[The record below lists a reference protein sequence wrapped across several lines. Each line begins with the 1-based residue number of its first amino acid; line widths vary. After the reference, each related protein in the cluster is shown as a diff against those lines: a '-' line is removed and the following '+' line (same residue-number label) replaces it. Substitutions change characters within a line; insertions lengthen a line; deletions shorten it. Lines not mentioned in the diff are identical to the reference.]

1 MALFAKIAEAFGSRP
16 VTNKKKSRDA
26 QQRFSGVEIVPG
38 PGSCCAAVN
47 RVTGQRLLSVTAPV
61 LPLADCDQAA
71 CACSYERYSD
81 RRTEIRRDVDAG
93 IGTASQMF
101 HRNCQRSGA
110 RGRRATDRDKD

>member
-1 MALFAKIAEAFGSRP
+1 MSLFSKIAGAFGSQP
-16 VTNKKKSRDA
+16 VTKENKSRDA

-38 PGSCCAAVN
+38 PGSCCTAVDSIA
-47 RVTGQRLLSVTAPV
+47 GERLLSMTVPV
-61 LPLADCDQAA
+61 LPLPDCDEVA
-71 CACSYERYSD
+71 CACSYRRYND

-101 HRNCQRSGA
+101 HQDCQRSGA